1 MAREYLCDPYTPA
14 NEIHKPFVSVAML
27 SNADTCIIPI
37 QDYMGLDNSCRMN
50 QPSTV
55 GKNWRW
61 RVKAE
66 QITPELGEEI
76 ASYAKRYGRMNWAAV
91 NVIEQEA
98 LEKKLLKEKLKAE
111 ILAELEAQTK
121 ADSEAE
127 EKETTEE

>member
-14 NEIHKPFVSVAML
+14 EEIHKPFVSVAML
-27 SNADTCIIPI
+27 SKADTCIIPI

-66 QITPELGEEI
+66 QITPELAQELS
-76 ASYAKRYGRMNWAAV
+76 ALAKRYGRMNWDAAKA
-91 NVIEQEA
+91 IE
-98 LEKKLLKEKLKAE
+98 LEEKERKALKEKLKAE
-111 ILAELEAQTK
+111 IKAELEA
-121 ADSEAE
+121 EAQNAE
-127 EKETTEE
+127 TEE